1 MMKLLVFREYL
12 KRLYGN
18 YSSYIDPAIRFLLA
32 VLTMIVFDMNVG
44 FMPVLKN
51 PAIVVIIALICAFLP
66 TGMTVGIMFVFLVAD
81 IYYVSLEIA
90 AVMLGILFIMY
101 ILYFRFTP
109 KEGYVLLLMPV
120 LFMLKIPYVMPLIIG
135 LTATPISIVSVTF
148 GTVIY
153 FMISYIGGNA
163 TVISNTSSSGV
174 KKLTTMLDEM
184 INNKEMYLYIV
195 ALAAIIIVV
204 FIIRRM
210 SIDHA
215 WTIAVVTGGIA
226 GGCLL
231 LIELAVFGVSDV
243 MPIWMVAVMMAVSI
257 ALGVVIQLLILS
269 VDYSRTELVQFEDD
283 DYYYYVKAVPKIK
296 VATQEV
302 TVKRI
307 NARKPIRK

>member
-32 VLTMIVFDMNVG
+32 ALTMIVFDMNVG

-81 IYYVSLEIA
+81 IYCVSLEIA

-120 LFMLKIPYVMPLIIG
+120 LFMLKIPYIMPLIIG

-195 ALAAIIIVV
+195 AFSAIIIVV
-204 FIIRRM
+204 FLIRRM

-215 WTIAVVTGGIA
+215 WTIAVVTGGIV

>member
-231 LIELAVFGVSDV
+231 LRELAVFGVSDV

>member
-120 LFMLKIPYVMPLIIG
+120 LFMLKMPYVMPLIIG

>member
-1 MMKLLVFREYL
+1 
-12 KRLYGN
+12 
-18 YSSYIDPAIRFLLA
+18 
-32 VLTMIVFDMNVG
+32 MIVFDMNVG

-195 ALAAIIIVV
+195 AFATIIIVV